1 MTPTTTSAPTLTTAA
16 VFPENYFLENLAVRS
31 DDSILVTVLN
41 KRELW
46 YLPPPTAEEPVE
58 PVLVHTFEHL
68 ALGIVEAEA
77 DVFYV
82 STSDVY
88 TTHESSLQRLD
99 LRGWTPGQPVHP
111 QPVAT
116 FDDRVGGLNGSC
128 LIAESTI
135 LLADCFAGLIWRVDL
150 PTDGGVSRARVWLA
164 HDSMA
169 FDPDNPLTPPQPGIN
184 GVRYAA
190 RSRFLYYTSTA
201 HRLFMRVAV
210 DPSTHDPV
218 GEPELVAGGAMADDF
233 CIAEDEGVA
242 FLATHRENT
251 IDRVTLEPA
260 GNQERVT
267 VVGDPFTDT
276 LIGPSSLAW
285 SRRPGTRGRVM
296 YCTTDG
302 GTTSPP
308 PDGIVRP
315 ATVMRLALPAH
326 DAVSRSPA
334 ATSPPRRSDPVPPTA
349 APTSTA
355 PGSSAPHRSPM
366 TPTAKTPSGTS

>member
-1 MTPTTTSAPTLTTAA
+1 MTTRRPHDHPPAVHNPEHIMNPTTPPTPTLTTVA

-41 KRELW
+41 ERQLW
-46 YLPPPTAEEPVE
+46 YLPPSADTPVE
-58 PVLVHTFEHL
+58 PVLVHTFDHL
-68 ALGIVEAEA
+68 TLGIVEAET

-99 LRGWTPGQPVHP
+99 LRGWTPGRPVHP
-111 QPVAT
+111 QVVAT

-128 LIAESTI
+128 VIADSTI
-135 LLADCFAGLIWRVDL
+135 LLADSFAGLIWRVDL
-150 PTDGGVSRARVWLA
+150 PTDGEANPARVWLK

-184 GVRYAA
+184 GVRYAN
-190 RSRFLYYTSTA
+190 RSHFLYYTSTA
-201 HRLFMRVAV
+201 QKLFMRVAV
-210 DPSTHDPV
+210 DPSTRDPA

-233 CIAEDEGVA
+233 CIDEDKRVA
-242 FLATHRENT
+242 YLTTHRENT
-251 IDRVTLEPA
+251 IDRVALEPA
-260 GNQERVT
+260 GNDRRVT
-267 VVGDPFTDT
+267 VIGDPFTEQ

-285 SRRPGTRGRVM
+285 SRRPSAHGLVA

-308 PDGIVRP
+308 PDGSVHP
-315 ATVMRLALPAH
+315 AKVMRLSLHADDTTRRQP
-326 DAVSRSPA
+326 V
-334 ATSPPRRSDPVPPTA
+334 RRSA
-349 APTSTA
+349 RAQ
-355 PGSSAPHRSPM
+355 
-366 TPTAKTPSGTS
+366 